1 MLLIDRLKVD
11 LIQKN
16 TQNMTQVSDIGANKV
31 LIGGINTTDP
41 RFTIYKSYSGCL
53 SSKNKSALISHLH

>member
-1 MLLIDRLKVD
+1 MLLIDRVKVD

-16 TQNMTQVSDIGANKV
+16 TQNMTQISDMGSNKV

-41 RFTIYKSYSGCL
+41 RFAVYKSQGF
-53 SSKNKSALISHLH
+53 